1 MRMKSLTKDQNDIN
15 QLRYGR
21 FRNMGATVSSEF
33 YQPCPFFFTRESAV
47 LPIVGMY
54 RGASAFLL
62 CSGPSF
68 ATLDKNLLKTP
79 GVWTMA
85 TNNASTSFKANAS
98 VTVDDPC
105 RFNASMW
112 LNPSITKFIPCSHFE
127 KPLWDN
133 RLLADKGQ
141 QDKGQQWCLSNIVVG
156 DCPSV
161 VGYRRNE
168 KFVPERFLYEDT
180 INWGDH
186 KKWGGGRSVMLAA
199 LRILFLLGF
208 RKVYLLGVDFY
219 MSGDKKYHFDEE
231 RTPSAIRGNMSTY
244 EKLMDRFAK
253 LQPFFLAENFIVK
266 NCNPESR
273 LTAFPFM
280 KYEDAIKEATAVI
293 GDTTK
298 EQTSGMYTSMEEK
311 MAALNAGKKKIE
323 EEKLKLHSLQN
334 PPKTQVVYQQP
345 QNIEPKPQE
354 VTFVVN
360 KDMKPIGTVPN
371 SDPPASKAP
380 TPADIKM

>member
-1 MRMKSLTKDQNDIN
+1 MTSLKKDQNDAN

-21 FRNMGATVSSEF
+21 FRNMGACVASEF
-33 YQPCPFFFTRESAV
+33 YQMCPYFFTRESSV
-47 LPIVGMY
+47 LPMVGMY
-54 RGASAFLL
+54 RGASAFLI

-68 ATLDKNLLKTP
+68 KNLDKSLLKTS
-79 GVWTMA
+79 GVWAMT
-85 TNNASTSFKANAS
+85 TNNASTSFRGNAS

-105 RFNASMW
+105 RFNASLW
-112 LNPSITKFIPCSHFE
+112 LDPSITKFVPSSHFE

-133 RLLADKGQ
+133 RFLD
-141 QDKGQQWCLSNIVVG
+141 DKGQQWCLSNILVG
-156 DCPSV
+156 DCPNV

-168 KFVPERFLYEDT
+168 KFVPDRFLYEDT
-180 INWGDH
+180 INWGNH

-244 EKLMDRFAK
+244 EKMIQWFEQ

-273 LTAFPFM
+273 LTAFPFI
-280 KYEDAIKEATAVI
+280 KYEDAIKEAVNVVGNTI
-293 GDTTK
+293 K

-311 MAALNAGKKKIE
+311 LAALNAVKSKLEDDKSKQKTIIDVKKDQLI
-323 EEKLKLHSLQN
+323 
-334 PPKTQVVYQQP
+334 YQQP
-345 QNIEPKPQE
+345 QNVESKPQE

-360 KDMKPIGTVPN
+360 REMKPISN
-371 SDPPASKAP
+371 LDS
-380 TPADIKM
+380 TPANIKM